1 MSNSEGMHSPVE
13 QFEIKPL
20 VELSLGGYDVSFT
33 NSSLFML
40 LAIGVSVIF
49 LISAMRRADMV
60 PGRMQC
66 MAEMMFEFVENL
78 LIENTGDS
86 GRPYFSFI
94 FTLFLL
100 VLFG

>member
-40 LAIGVSVIF
+40 LAISVSAIF

-60 PGRMQC
+60 PGRMQGI
-66 MAEMMFEFVENL
+66 AEMRVRNFQNRVQNGSNY
-78 LIENTGDS
+78 IQRHSIT
-86 GRPYFSFI
+86 
-94 FTLFLL
+94 
-100 VLFG
+100 